1 MRDLCR
7 LLLSLSLVAAFFPSC
22 AVLDT
27 SPKVPKETL
36 AHQAFSSRDDYPKTM
51 AVYSNE
57 ELLSQAT
64 VENAKIS
71 VDLSEQRAR
80 LLVKQLVAF
89 DSPCCTGKAG
99 KRTPTGT
106 FPIKEKIKDKRSNI
120 FGSLYRGGR
129 KVFGGDRRKY
139 GGSYDRYV
147 GSSLPYWM
155 RLTDDGI
162 GLHGSH
168 YVHRYPKSN
177 GCIRMPHSAISEL
190 YSAVQ
195 AGTPVEV
202 VP

>member
-1 MRDLCR
+1 MRVLR
-7 LLLSLSLVAAFFPSC
+7 LLQWFLLVGFFPSC

-27 SPKVPKETL
+27 GPKVPKETL
-36 AHQAFSSRDDYPKTM
+36 AHQAFSGRDDYPKTM
-51 AVYSNE
+51 AVYSNDD
-57 ELLSQAT
+57 LLSQAT
-64 VENAKIS
+64 PENAKIT

-80 LLVKQLVAF
+80 LLVNQLVAF
-89 DSPCCTGKAG
+89 DTPCCTGKAG

-139 GGSYDRYV
+139 RGSYDRYV

-162 GLHGSH
+162 GLHGSK
-168 YVHRYPKSN
+168 YVHRYPRSN
-177 GCIRMPHSAISEL
+177 GCIRVPHSAISEL
-190 YSAVQ
+190 YGAVQ
-195 AGTPVEV
+195 EGTPVQV